1 MVFTNE
7 EWLKEVTN
15 SSSYWKPNWATL
27 SKKEN
32 LLEKHLYLSTS
43 KNLTMLEQLG
53 LTHLT
58 QAPILSLFLF
68 KILDSL
74 ENVMILSLVKSFP
87 VSY

>member
-1 MVFTNE
+1 MVERGYKQFQ
-7 EWLKEVTN
+7 
-15 SSSYWKPNWATL
+15 
-27 SKKEN
+27 
-32 LLEKHLYLSTS
+32 LLETKLGYFKQKRKFTGKAPLSTS
-43 KNLTMLEQLG
+43 KNLMMLEQLG